1 MKKAL
6 IFFLLFLNLQII
18 RASES
23 LDAIYMQAY
32 ELRNTQSSES
42 VLLLKQYLELAKD
55 YTYKGSGYF
64 LLADIQMKNGEDHL
78 AMTNLLN
85 ALNAYSLDDNQ
96 LKVAEVSKS
105 IGSLFYYVGSYEKS
119 IEYFRHSLK
128 LNATDANQILNWYN
142 LAITYRRLA
151 NTDSAIYYLKESTLA
166 AQAAKDWDRVSI
178 NYNELG
184 LMSLDVDYTSRAL
197 SYFREA
203 LLMIDEDRQSALY
216 SWVLHNIGDIMLNEG
231 KLDSAQVFFES
242 SLEIMLANE
251 DGNTSELFNSLA
263 KLSTTAGNNASAI
276 NYNRMS
282 IAKATNRTDL
292 KTVQNAYQSLI
303 RFYEPVM
310 IDSAYYFSKRLNE
323 KIIKAQNEQFGYEL
337 EAKRYQL
344 ELIAMEYT
352 ERELSKKQ
360 QKKYMRI
367 ALIIFIGLLFLTGLF
382 VIWLK
387 SVKSKAEN
395 KDGSLLRMIGHD
407 AKFYVEM
414 LLFENQQKQHTID
427 ELKKCIGNKH
437 LQISKRSNH

>member
-1 MKKAL
+1 
-6 IFFLLFLNLQII
+6 
-18 RASES
+18 
-23 LDAIYMQAY
+23 
-32 ELRNTQSSES
+32 
-42 VLLLKQYLELAKD
+42 
-55 YTYKGSGYF
+55 
-64 LLADIQMKNGEDHL
+64 
-78 AMTNLLN
+78 MTNLLN

-382 VIWLK
+382 VLWLK